1 MICVY
6 CPYRTPWELVGRH
19 PIRDPAYSTYVQW
32 IRKSFLFQEYLLL
45 GFKSDFWDFRTLL
58 NVHIVL
64 LQSQ

>member
-1 MICVY
+1 MCTY

-19 PIRDPAYSTYVQW
+19 PIRDPAYSTCVQW

-58 NVHIVL
+58 NVRIL
-64 LQSQ
+64 LLL